1 MRQTVG
7 RIIVILVCTAVLGGF
22 IYIDNESN
30 NHVSGPV
37 LSFYLGDEII
47 NAWKGEDKYY
57 LFLPSY
63 AETADAV
70 ITPYSMEFEV
80 VGEELM
86 LLEGTSLSKLDLDK
100 TFSCRNIEN
109 GEKFSFCIMKSENL
123 PTLFMETDSGSI
135 DAVYSDKEIEEN
147 GKMIL
152 FSKDGEK
159 LFAGGLESIKTRGN
173 YSFDN
178 YEKKPFSITAKES
191 VSLLGLG
198 EGQKYVLLSNASD
211 PTLLRNDIARKM
223 DAVLDA
229 EYDNVGRYLDLYIN
243 GDYFGNY
250 YLCEKIEIGY
260 DRINVTNLEEQMDR
274 LYRESNYESYELYE
288 TDTKRA
294 RYLDEN
300 PADIT
305 GGYLVEREF
314 EDRYKLE
321 YLENPSSFIT
331 SHKEH
336 FVVKSPVYCSV
347 EQIDYL
353 ESFFNEAETA
363 VLAEDGIHP
372 VTKKSY
378 EEYIDVDSFVKKYLV
393 EEVTKNYDGGV
404 SSVYFYKDSD
414 SIDGRIKAAP
424 VWDCDMSLGNY
435 LDWMEYFYED
445 PTGISRLASHTHASP
460 WYESL
465 YEKEE
470 YYQKVCRYY
479 KEALSPYMQQLTDNL
494 IDEQESLLRAS
505 AGMDEIR
512 WAADFNNNPYY
523 VSRDKSYEDLKEFVK
538 IRKAYLDSI
547 WINE

>member
-1 MRQTVG
+1 MRQAVG
-7 RIIVILVCTAVLGGF
+7 RIIVISMCIAALGGF
-22 IYIDNESN
+22 IYMDNKSN
-30 NHVSGPV
+30 TDVSVPE

-47 NAWKGEDKYY
+47 NAWKSEDKYY

-63 AETADAV
+63 AEAADAV
-70 ITPYSMEFEV
+70 LTPYSMEFEV
-80 VGEELM
+80 VGEELLM
-86 LLEGTSLSKLDLDK
+86 LEGTSLSELDFDK

-123 PTLFMETDSGSI
+123 PALFMETDSGSI
-135 DAVYSDKEIEEN
+135 DAVYSDKEIEEK
-147 GKMIL
+147 GKMRL
-152 FSKDGEK
+152 FSKEGEK
-159 LFAGGLESIKTRGN
+159 LFAGGLKSIKTRGN
-173 YSFDN
+173 YSFDH
-178 YEKKPFSITAKES
+178 YEKKPFSITTKENI
-191 VSLLGLG
+191 SLLGLG
-198 EGQKYVLLSNASD
+198 EGQKYALISNASD
-211 PTLLRNDIARKM
+211 PTLLRNDIARRM
-223 DAVLDA
+223 DTVLNT

-250 YLCEKIEIGY
+250 YLCETIEIGY

-274 LYRESNYESYELYE
+274 IYRMSNYESFKLYE
-288 TDTKRA
+288 TGTKRA
-294 RYLDEN
+294 RFLDEN

-314 EDRYKLE
+314 EDRYKVE
-321 YLENPSSFIT
+321 YKENPSSFIT
-331 SHKEH
+331 ANKEH
-336 FVVKSPVYCSV
+336 FVVKSPMYCSV
-347 EQIDYL
+347 EQIGYL
-353 ESFFNEAETA
+353 ESYFNEAETA
-363 VLAEDGIHP
+363 ILAEDGIHP
-372 VTKKSY
+372 VTKRSY

-435 LDWMEYFYED
+435 LDWMEYFSED

-460 WYESL
+460 WYASL

-479 KEALSPYMQQLTDNL
+479 REALSPYMRQLADSL
-494 IDEQESLLRAS
+494 IDEQAALLSAS
-505 AGMDEIR
+505 AKMDEIR

-523 VSRDKSYEDLKEFVK
+523 VSRDKSYEDLKEFVSV
-538 IRKAYLDSI
+538 RRTYLDSI
-547 WINE
+547 WTNE